1 MIPVFGV
8 PVLNRPD
15 LMNALLESL
24 DYPIK
29 DLIIVDNSG
38 SMSFEKPDCVESMW
52 HLKMPSNLGVASSW
66 NLIIKSTPMAPWWLI
81 CNSDI
86 EFLPGQLE
94 KMASQSSSNILGVV
108 KTDPGWCCFSIG
120 DQIVSTVGL
129 FDELFYPAYFED
141 TDYENRM
148 KIFNK
153 NIQILDIEPL
163 HQNSS
168 TIESDES
175 MKEQMHPIFQQNR
188 NVFLN
193 KKQTRNVRIDW
204 SLSNRRLKNIS

>member
-15 LMNALLESL
+15 LMDALLKSL

-38 SMSFEKPDCVESMW
+38 AMSFEKPECVESMW

-86 EFLPGQLE
+86 QFFPGQLE
-94 KMASQSSSNILGVV
+94 RMASESSSSTLRVV
-108 KTDPGWCCFSIG
+108 KTEPGWCCFSIG
-120 DQIVSTVGL
+120 DEIVSTVGL

-148 KIFNK
+148 SMFNK
-153 NIQILDIEPL
+153 SIKIIEIEPL
-163 HQNSS
+163 HKNSS
-168 TIESDES
+168 TIESDEN
-175 MKEQMHPIFQQNR
+175 MKEQIYSIFEQNR
-188 NVFLN
+188 SLFLN
-193 KKQTRNVRIDW
+193 KKESASFRVNW
-204 SLSNRRLKNIS
+204 SLSNRRLKNIN